1 MNNEIG
7 NQGFYKIPC
16 CCDELRMREIE
27 CCLNQCVLDTPSTS
41 ERTTQSS
48 LKVRQSFSRYE
59 FGNSLTN
66 NIRTVLL
73 NHVIKDLHPKLK
85 FEFDN

>member
-1 MNNEIG
+1 
-7 NQGFYKIPC
+7 
-16 CCDELRMREIE
+16 
-27 CCLNQCVLDTPSTS
+27 
-41 ERTTQSS
+41 
-48 LKVRQSFSRYE
+48 VRQSFSRYE